1 MPCNIDDQYSEIAEG
16 LKAEEI
22 VVKVWWVTHSKMFAV
37 LGADF
42 GAMLGSGPEGPEEDW
57 CDGDVV
63 NPIVAPEVV
72 DGDVVNPIVAPEVVR
87 SWTMAVGVAT
97 SHHSL
102 VFSRA
107 VQRPLFAVS
116 VKIRVVL

>member
-72 DGDVVNPIVAPEVVR
+72 R